1 MILAAYTD
9 FDVLPVSTATFGIE
23 TVSIIRPYT
32 YERLEKRYQGD
43 GKIYE
48 YLCELFPDKFPF
60 SKDGWD
66 QYTYDRLLA
75 LAYNKKDFIGAKKYG
90 ELCKKK
96 TVKVVCSQSKLLFNL
111 FLILKGLKSK

>member
-1 MILAAYTD
+1 LAAYTD

-23 TVSIIRPYT
+23 TVSITRPDT

-43 GKIYE
+43 AKVYE

-60 SKDGWD
+60 SEEEWE

-75 LAYNKKDFIGAKKYG
+75 LAYKKNDFYGAKKYG

-111 FLILKGLKSK
+111 FLMLKGLKSK